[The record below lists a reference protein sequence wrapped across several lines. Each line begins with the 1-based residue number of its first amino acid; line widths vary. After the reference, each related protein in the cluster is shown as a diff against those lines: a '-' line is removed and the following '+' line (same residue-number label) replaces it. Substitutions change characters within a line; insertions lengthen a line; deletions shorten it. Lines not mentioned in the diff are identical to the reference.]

1 MSDSPTQIA
10 GKKVAFQ
17 GVPGAYSHM
26 SCRAVMPNV
35 EAVPYP
41 SFEDMLAAVQN
52 GDADWAMVPVE
63 NSIAGRVADIHH
75 LLPGSGLFITG
86 EHFQRVNH
94 HLLAPRGATLEDL
107 VEVHSHAQGLA
118 QCRERLHK
126 LGLTPIMHSDT
137 AGAAKDVASRG
148 DKHIGAIASR
158 LAGEI
163 YDLDV
168 LIESAEDAEH
178 NTTRFL
184 IMAREAVTPT
194 RSEISSDMA
203 PDSAPDS
210 AMITTMVFSLRSVP
224 AALYKALGG
233 FATNG
238 INLTKLESYIRPG
251 FHESA
256 QFYMDVDG
264 HINDPAMQNAM
275 EELHFYCQKDA
286 VHVLGTYPAS
296 RLRGRDMDAP
306 PL

>member
-1 MSDSPTQIA
+1 MSDSPKQLA

-17 GVPGAYSHM
+17 GVLGAYSHM
-26 SCRAVMPNV
+26 SCRAVMPDV

-41 SFEDMLAAVQN
+41 SFEDMLTAVQQ
-52 GDADWAMVPVE
+52 GDANWAMVPVE

-75 LLPGSGLFITG
+75 LLPESGLFITG

-94 HLLAPRGATLEDL
+94 HLLAPRGATLEGL

-126 LGLTPIMHSDT
+126 LGLRPVMHSDT
-137 AGAAKDVASRG
+137 AGAAKDIAARG
-148 DKHIGAIASR
+148 DKQIGAIASK

-184 IMAREAVTPT
+184 IMAREAETPK
-194 RSEISSDMA
+194 RSEAAAKTPMV
-203 PDSAPDS
+203 
-210 AMITTMVFSLRSVP
+210 TTMVFSLRSVP

-264 HINDPAMQNAM
+264 HIDDPAMQNAM

-286 VHVLGTYPAS
+286 VRVLGTYPAS
-296 RLRGRDMDAP
+296 DQRGRDMD
-306 PL
+306 

>member
-1 MSDSPTQIA
+1 MSDSPTQLA

-17 GVPGAYSHM
+17 GALGAYSHM
-26 SCRAVMPNV
+26 ACRAVMPDA
-35 EAVPYP
+35 EALPYP
-41 SFEDMLAAVQN
+41 SFEDMLAAVQQ
-52 GDADWAMVPVE
+52 GDADCAMVPVE

-94 HLLAPRGATLEDL
+94 HLLAPRGATLEGL

-118 QCRERLHK
+118 QCRERLHR

-137 AGAAKDVASRG
+137 AGAAKDVAARG

-184 IMAREAVTPT
+184 IMERESVTPT
-194 RSEISSDMA
+194 HKASSDMA
-203 PDSAPDS
+203 
-210 AMITTMVFSLRSVP
+210 MVTTIVFSLRSVP
-224 AALYKALGG
+224 APLYKALGG

-264 HINDPAMQNAM
+264 HIEDPAMQNAM

-296 RLRGRDMDAP
+296 GLRGRDMD
-306 PL
+306 

>member
-1 MSDSPTQIA
+1 MSDSPKQIA

-17 GVPGAYSHM
+17 GALGAYSHM
-26 SCRAVMPNV
+26 ACRAVMPDA
-35 EAVPYP
+35 EALPYP
-41 SFEDMLAAVQN
+41 SFEDMLAAVQQD
-52 GDADWAMVPVE
+52 DADCAMVPVE

-94 HLLAPRGATLEDL
+94 HLLAPRGATLEGL

-118 QCRERLHK
+118 QCRERLHR

-137 AGAAKDVASRG
+137 AGAAKDVAARG

-184 IMAREAVTPT
+184 IMERDAVTPT
-194 RSEISSDMA
+194 HKAASDM
-203 PDSAPDS
+203 S
-210 AMITTMVFSLRSVP
+210 MVTTIVFSLRSVP

-264 HINDPAMQNAM
+264 HIDDPAMQNAM

-296 RLRGRDMDAP
+296 GLRGRDMD
-306 PL
+306 